1 MRCVGEAGAGNLAI
15 EEREEDQKEG
25 DGSFTT
31 GGRQEIILDDI
42 SRNLKANRLA
52 ATNKATQP
60 SLGPKFTKAV
70 QALEAPRVEKDERG
84 REMMITMDENGKVK
98 RKVKQAKVENESSMS
113 GLLMPNKDSKTL
125 GVGSDPNRGIIAG
138 RRWAWRYF

>member
-1 MRCVGEAGAGNLAI
+1 MKKGKKTKKKEMAPSPPVAGKKRN
-15 EEREEDQKEG
+15 R
-25 DGSFTT
+25 
-31 GGRQEIILDDI
+31 DDV

-52 ATNKATQP
+52 AINKATQP
-60 SLGPKFTKAV
+60 SLGPKFTKAG
-70 QALEAPRVEKDERG
+70 QALESPRVEKDERC

-113 GLLMPNKDSKTL
+113 GLLMPNKDVKPL
-125 GVGSDPNRGIIAG
+125 GMGSDPNRGVITG